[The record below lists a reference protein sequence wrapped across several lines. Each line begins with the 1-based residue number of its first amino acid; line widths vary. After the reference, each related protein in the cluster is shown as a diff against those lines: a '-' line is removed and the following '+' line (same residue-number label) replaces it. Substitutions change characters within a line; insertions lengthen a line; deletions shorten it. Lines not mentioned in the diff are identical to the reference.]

1 MPFYVTNAANLDSIP
16 VEETTDSMLD
26 IYDPSSDETFDP
38 QKDYADFKTSYEKLY
53 KISGSSYIL
62 PSSSMQQPQQSNIK
76 SWPQFQ
82 VPINNDDA
90 EIEDSTNIG
99 DIGSDANDIISTTIP
114 PSVEQQT
121 TSQQLFAENGGM
133 HPMNDILKST
143 QHPITFN
150 SFEQFARN
158 ADLMKRKSNPTTE
171 PNSDFK
177 SERDLA
183 NGMDNSAHQ
192 ASVVF
197 VQNDSNIHN
206 ESADYINDDGNEAN
220 YTQTMTSIPYS
231 MDTTITSQPSSSPVF
246 ISTRPPINPFST
258 STLTSSSSIVT
269 VAPPVTDDVTPNQS
283 PGKKSKKIEALPPR
297 VYKYSADE
305 IVRKYLDD
313 TFLRPPLATLIN
325 TAPEPLRK
333 AKKLWKS
340 ALKPN
345 SAIDIVL
352 VAFNSSGKRSK
363 SIQSIQK
370 KRAFRYI
377 IKFVY
382 TYTHFICVSKCP
394 IEFLNA
400 FECVL
405 CSILSFEI

>member
-1 MPFYVTNAANLDSIP
+1 MPFYITSAANLDAVG
-16 VEETTDSMLD
+16 VEETTDSMVD
-26 IYDPSSDETFDP
+26 VYDPSSDETFDP

-62 PSSSMQQPQQSNIK
+62 PSSSMQRPQQSNIK

-82 VPINNDDA
+82 VPINDDDA
-90 EIEDSTNIG
+90 ETEDSTNVG
-99 DIGSDANDIISTTIP
+99 DIGSNDANDIISTTIP

-121 TSQQLFAENGGM
+121 ISQLYAENGAM
-133 HPMNDILKST
+133 HPMNDIRKST
-143 QHPITFN
+143 QRPVAFA

-158 ADLMKRKSNPTTE
+158 ADLMKRKFNPTPESNT
-171 PNSDFK
+171 DFQN
-177 SERDLA
+177 EGDLA
-183 NGMDNSAHQ
+183 NGMANSAHQ

-197 VQNDSNIHN
+197 VQNASNLHN
-206 ESADYINDDGNEAN
+206 ESTDYINDDGNEAN

-231 MDTTITSQPSSSPVF
+231 MDTTITSQPSSPVF
-246 ISTRPPINPFST
+246 ISTRSPINPFST
-258 STLTSSSSIVT
+258 STLTPLSIVT
-269 VAPPVTDDVTPNQS
+269 IAPPVIDDVTPNHS

-325 TAPEPLRK
+325 TTPEALRK

-340 ALKPN
+340 TLKPN

-352 VAFNSSGKRSK
+352 VAFNSSGKP
-363 SIQSIQK
+363 
-370 KRAFRYI
+370 F
-377 IKFVY
+377 
-382 TYTHFICVSKCP
+382 HD
-394 IEFLNA
+394 
-400 FECVL
+400 
-405 CSILSFEI
+405 